1 MVRVITSIYDIGGYR
16 IYHGDCLTLDIE
28 PVDVMITDPPFAPKT
43 HSNARTNKGRQKG
56 GSDLVDFA
64 PLEYD
69 GLAKRLEH
77 LVQFV
82 KTWAVFTCE
91 WTYAARL
98 DKNPPSGWEFVR
110 CGIWT
115 KPDGAP
121 QITGDRPGQ
130 GWEAIVF
137 LHRLNDK
144 GKPGR
149 KKWNGGGRSSVFH
162 HGVCHNALY
171 PTQKP
176 VTLIS
181 DFVRLFTNPGDTILD
196 PFCGSGTTL
205 HVAKQLGRK
214 AIGCDISEK
223 ACRLAE
229 SRLAQ
234 EILVI

>member
-1 MVRVITSIYDIGGYR
+1 MTPIYDTGGFR
-16 IYHGDCLTLDIE
+16 IYHGDCLTLDID

-43 HSNARTNKGRQKG
+43 HSNARTNKGGHKG
-56 GSDLVDFA
+56 GSDLIDFA
-64 PLEYD
+64 PLDYD
-69 GLAKRLEH
+69 GLVARLEH
-77 LVQFV
+77 LAQFV

-91 WTYAARL
+91 WTYAAKM

-110 CGIWT
+110 CGVWT

-137 LHRLNDK
+137 LHRLNAK

-162 HGVCHNALY
+162 HGVCRDALY

-181 DFVRLFTNPGDTILD
+181 DFVRLFTNPGDTVLD

-234 EILVI
+234 EILIT